1 MPALFRST
9 KCSLSK
15 VVRNYHAIFVWV
27 ATHVRYDE
35 VLQQQLEQSPRGGH
49 GMAPTASG
57 VLRERK
63 AVCNGFA

>member
-1 MPALFRST
+1 
-9 KCSLSK
+9 